1 MDRQAAPSVGRE
13 PLVIR
18 LVLADDQSLIRAG
31 LRMILDAEAD
41 MEIVTEAADGEQAV
55 AAVNA
60 YRPDLVLMDVRMP
73 VMDGLSATRVLRS
86 PDAPHPVPVLV
97 LTTFDDDDVLWG
109 SVHAGASGFV
119 LKDSAADDLV
129 MAIRVTAG
137 GGSWLDPR
145 VTPRLLQH
153 LRSSSNH
160 DDAANELDRLTE
172 RESEV
177 LRLMAQGATN
187 IEIAETLFVSERT
200 VKSHVGSIFTKLGAR
215 DRAAAIVLAFRAG
228 FAT

>member
-1 MDRQAAPSVGRE
+1 
-13 PLVIR
+13 VIR

-41 MEIVTEAADGEQAV
+41 MEILAEVSDGAQAV
-55 AAVNA
+55 AAA
-60 YRPDLVLMDVRMP
+60 HAHRPDLVLMDVRMP
-73 VMDGLSATRVLRS
+73 GMDGLSATRALRA
-86 PDAPHPVPVLV
+86 PDAVLQVPVLV

-129 MAIRVTAG
+129 KAIRVTAA

-145 VTPRLLQH
+145 VTPRLLYR
-153 LRSSSNH
+153 LRSSANP
-160 DDAANELDRLTE
+160 DDAASELDRLTD
-172 RESEV
+172 RELEV
-177 LRLMAQGATN
+177 LRLMAQGSNNT
-187 IEIAETLFVSERT
+187 EIADALFVSERT

-228 FAT
+228 LGS

>member
-1 MDRQAAPSVGRE
+1 M
-13 PLVIR
+13 IR

-41 MEIVTEAADGEQAV
+41 MEIVTEVADGAQAID
-55 AAVNA
+55 AVQA

-73 VMDGLSATRVLRS
+73 GMDGLTATRALRS
-86 PDAPHPVPVLV
+86 PDAVHSAPVLI

-109 SVHAGASGFV
+109 SVHAGAAGFV

-129 MAIRVTAG
+129 KAIRVTAA

-145 VTPRLLQH
+145 VTPRLLNR
-153 LRSSSNH
+153 LRSSSNP
-160 DDAANELDRLTE
+160 DDAASELDRLTE
-172 RESEV
+172 RELEV
-177 LRLMAQGATN
+177 LRLMAQGSTN
-187 IEIAETLFVSERT
+187 NEIADALFVSERT

-228 FAT
+228 LAS

>member
-1 MDRQAAPSVGRE
+1 M
-13 PLVIR
+13 IR

-31 LRMILDAEAD
+31 LRMILDAEVD
-41 MEIVTEAADGEQAV
+41 MEIVTEVADGAQAI
-55 AAVNA
+55 AAA
-60 YRPDLVLMDVRMP
+60 QSFRPDLVLMDVRMP
-73 VMDGLSATRVLRS
+73 GMDGLTATRALRA
-86 PDAPHPVPVLV
+86 DHAAHQVPVLI
-97 LTTFDDDDVLWG
+97 LTTFDDDEVLWG

-129 MAIRVTAG
+129 QAIRVTAA

-145 VTPRLLQH
+145 VTPRLLH
-153 LRSSSNH
+153 RLRSSANP
-160 DDAANELDRLTE
+160 DDAAGELERLTE
-172 RESEV
+172 RELEV

-187 IEIAETLFVSERT
+187 LEIADSLFVSERT

-228 FAT
+228 LAS

>member
-1 MDRQAAPSVGRE
+1 M
-13 PLVIR
+13 IR

-41 MEIVTEAADGEQAV
+41 MEILTEVADGAQAI
-55 AAVNA
+55 AAAHA

-73 VMDGLSATRVLRS
+73 GMDGLSATRALRS
-86 PDAPHPVPVLV
+86 PDAELQVPVLI

-129 MAIRVTAG
+129 KAIRVTAA

-145 VTPRLLQH
+145 VTPRLLH
-153 LRSSSNH
+153 RLRSSANP
-160 DDAANELDRLTE
+160 DDAASELDRLTE
-172 RESEV
+172 RELEV
-177 LRLMAQGATN
+177 LRLMAQGSTN
-187 IEIAETLFVSERT
+187 IEIADSLFVSERT

-228 FAT
+228 LAT